1 MSAAHPSSRLE
12 QVQAMPPEA
21 MIPAHVAKDAVEQAI
36 SHRLSAA
43 VERELTLQMWAK
55 IGTAHLLVG
64 LPRAYDDDEAGYDE
78 RVALDVERHALAT
91 EVAS

>member
-1 MSAAHPSSRLE
+1 
-12 QVQAMPPEA
+12 MPPEA
-21 MIPAHVAKDAVEQAI
+21 MIPAHVAQEAVEQAM
-36 SHRLSAA
+36 SHRLPAA

-64 LPRAYDDDEAGYDE
+64 LPRADDDDESGYE
-78 RVALDVERHALAT
+78 SVSPWA